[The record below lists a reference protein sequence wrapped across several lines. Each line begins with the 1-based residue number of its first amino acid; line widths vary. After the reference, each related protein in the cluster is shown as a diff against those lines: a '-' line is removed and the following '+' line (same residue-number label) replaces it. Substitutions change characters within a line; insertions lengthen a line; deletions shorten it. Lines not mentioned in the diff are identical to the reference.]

1 MPAPHHQGRPPVDD
15 QPMIEHDAAA
25 AVRCEHDRLLPSQ
38 QSRQHGASIRRQPAR
53 EVGGH
58 HRQWTRE
65 DIGQDQI
72 IA

>member
-1 MPAPHHQGRPPVDD
+1 MPAAHHQGRPTVDD
-15 QPMIEHDAAA
+15 EPMIEHDAAA

-38 QSRQHGASIRRQPAR
+38 QPGQHGTSIGRQPAG

-58 HRQWTRE
+58 HRQWSRK